1 MLSEVGAY
9 FPRSSGKLMITTV
22 RGWLACIL
30 GKFSD
35 IRADGMEH
43 WPADERHKSLP
54 VKKQGRGKKRL
65 QVHDTQYWS
74 RPSLDYG
81 TFGRATLVSSGGR
94 LAWTTVIDT
103 SNARRVTPVGAG
115 RCIFP
120 ATRPVNTTLSCLTQW
135 RRIEEGLNF
144 VRTCFPDADF
154 PAELIKAEFQ
164 SDERQNRELQV
175 YDPLRGNLIGIVPS
189 SSTPQ
194 TSLVLFP
201 MGETSNELN
210 ISFISATNSDSTF
223 HAPGR
228 AASKFETPIFQISTP
243 SASNSFLKR
252 HTNPVLV
259 RTLSATSLLSIEL
272 ADEGTGF
279 KATREVDILSDDAGG
294 KSVVDAT
301 FSPHDSDIIA
311 VNTSGALYNC
321 SIYQGAK
328 AVRRIGL
335 HQARFENTNGDKFWR
350 LRPSDQ
356 GYFLASSSCIQH
368 LDFRSSR
375 PTVDLFSTDQLGS
388 VVTSFDWLER
398 EHLLTVSTTSELLW
412 LDNRYPKKMLLSF
425 KHNRAHDRSLNVR
438 AVQLDGG
445 PLTFLS
451 SFKNGLITIY
461 DVSRGDDNLI
471 HCHSVPT
478 SLPHDGDMSASEL
491 ESTFFVQPD
500 KSTFSLLRLS
510 GQGSLQCQDF
520 AVCCNGMD
528 DLSRQTSHTSH
539 EWCADVQ
546 KLAQRAKELKPHYG
560 PLSARHFSEFNLRA
574 VYQKILVTGCVR
586 EKAASECELA
596 VMVDKLPQF
605 WQMTDNADKA
615 MLTLYDVCLRVG
627 GELDEASRTDFFA
640 GGIINS
646 NHGYK
651 ILVRNELPV
660 QEIASGAAW
669 SCDFKPFLRR
679 MGLSPADHWEEMYGL
694 LEAFSLSYS
703 SDAPGSFAQREE
715 ESREQLI
722 LDLALSSV
730 VFSAQPVYMSA
741 APIEVDDVESMSL
754 TTKALTLDDEPPEIQ
769 FGYLCPH
776 LKLGINHYPDGSRH
790 KDAVAEPAQDT
801 DFSSPLGVRLLLR
814 EWEVGKDVEAYTYH
828 DPYNTEGDDPI
839 VPSREGPLPTAPV
852 NTQTTTTTSQ
862 RPPLI
867 VAGFEPRPPPI
878 HVAQNHWGKF
888 STQPQGFTLRTTDIQ
903 HGNYPEPSQPSQEL
917 MMSTQVLPGPYGG
930 RNGPNKKPVKKRLD
944 PYLLSSSSFWLQLR
958 SRPAFLDT
966 DWQRHETGLSVW
978 SSKKSYGWNK
988 LDSLKSR
995 LQTTKTRMPVLKLA
1009 GIVYREEGV
1018 TGFYRGFWIPLVTI
1032 SFVRA
1037 ASFTVYSSTKEYCRK
1052 NNYFTGDRASDAA
1065 LAGGLSGALSGSLIS
1080 FTSAPF
1086 ELVKVRRQLEF
1097 SIAATKGVQMV
1108 KPPNT
1113 IDAVREIFRTHGL
1126 SGLWIGF
1133 RLHFVRDT
1141 AGTALYFFEYDAMR
1155 HLLGRQRSG
1164 EQGPTPAWLPIP
1176 TSLIPFVCG
1185 SLAGV
1190 SSWAL
1195 IYPLDVVKTKV
1206 QQRALAGTPPKGVWE
1221 TLRRLVRGPDP
1232 QDPKPVL
1239 AGIARI
1245 YRGLGVSAVRSI
1257 TTHGLLWT
1265 FFDITSHYIDHLP

>member
-1 MLSEVGAY
+1 
-9 FPRSSGKLMITTV
+9 
-22 RGWLACIL
+22 
-30 GKFSD
+30 
-35 IRADGMEH
+35 MEH
-43 WPADERHKSLP
+43 WPADERHQPLP
-54 VKKQGRGKKRL
+54 VKKRGRGIQKF
-65 QVHDTQYWS
+65 QVHETQYWNH
-74 RPSLDYG
+74 PYLDYG
-81 TFGRATLVSSGGR
+81 TFGGATLVSSNRR
-94 LAWTTVIDT
+94 LAWTTVVDT

-120 ATRPVNTTLSCLTQW
+120 ATRSVDLTLSRLTQW

-154 PAELIKAEFQ
+154 PTELVKAEFQ
-164 SDERQNRELQV
+164 SDERRNRELQV
-175 YDPLRGNLIGIVPS
+175 YDPLRGSLISIVPS
-189 SSTPQ
+189 SGAPQ

-201 MGETSNELN
+201 VGETSNELN
-210 ISFISATNSDSTF
+210 ISFISAANSDWIF

-228 AASKFETPIFQISTP
+228 AASKFETPILQISTP
-243 SASNSFLKR
+243 ITSNSPLKCG
-252 HTNPVLV
+252 TNPVLV
-259 RTLSATSLLSIEL
+259 RTLSATSLLSIETH
-272 ADEGTGF
+272 EGTDF
-279 KATREVDILSDDAGG
+279 KATREVDMTSDDTGG
-294 KSVVDAT
+294 KSVVDAV

-321 SIYQGAK
+321 KIYEGAK

-335 HQARFENTNGDKFWR
+335 NQVRFENTNGDQFWR
-350 LRPSDQ
+350 LLSSEQ

-368 LDFRSSR
+368 LDFRSNQ

-388 VVTSFDWLER
+388 VVTSFDWLEQ
-398 EHLLTVSTTSELLW
+398 EHLLTISTTSELLW
-412 LDNRYPKKMLLSF
+412 LDNRYPKKILLSF
-425 KHNRAHDRSLNVR
+425 KNNRAHDRSLNVR
-438 AVQLDGG
+438 TVKLDSG

-451 SFKNGLITIY
+451 SLKNGLTSIY
-461 DVSRGDDNLI
+461 DVSRGHDNLI
-471 HCHSVPT
+471 HCHSVPS
-478 SLPHDGDMSASEL
+478 SLPHDGDMGASGS

-510 GQGSLQCQDF
+510 GQGSLHCQDF
-520 AVCCNGMD
+520 AVYRNDMD
-528 DLSRQTSHTSH
+528 VFPRQTSSTSH
-539 EWCADVQ
+539 EWSTDVQ
-546 KLAQRAKELKPHYG
+546 KLAERAKELQPQYG
-560 PLSARHFSEFNLRA
+560 PLSARHFSELNLRPA
-574 VYQKILVTGCVR
+574 YQKIFVTGGVT
-586 EKAASECELA
+586 EEAVSEGEFTVIIDELS
-596 VMVDKLPQF
+596 QF
-605 WQMTDNADKA
+605 WQRSCNSDKA
-615 MLTLYDVCLRVG
+615 MLTLYDICLSANK
-627 GELDEASRTDFFA
+627 EPDEDSRADFFT

-651 ILVRNELPV
+651 ALVCNELPV
-660 QEIASGAAW
+660 QEIKSGAAW
-669 SCDFKPFLRR
+669 YCNFKPFLHR
-679 MGLSPADHWEEMYGL
+679 MGLVRVDLWKEMHGA
-694 LEAFSLSYS
+694 LEAFSLSYPN
-703 SDAPGSFAQREE
+703 DIPGSFVQQEE
-715 ESREQLI
+715 NSREQLI
-722 LDLALSSV
+722 LELALSSM
-730 VFSAQPVYMSA
+730 VFSAQPVSMPA
-741 APIEVDDVESMSL
+741 APIQVDDVESMFLSA
-754 TTKALTLDDEPPEIQ
+754 KALTLDDELPEIQ
-769 FGYLCPH
+769 FGYLCPYP
-776 LKLGINHYPDGSRH
+776 KLGINHYPDTS
-790 KDAVAEPAQDT
+790 KDKNTVAEPAQDA
-801 DFSSPLGVRLLLR
+801 DISSPLGVRLLLR
-814 EWEVGKDVEAYTYH
+814 EWDVGTDVESYLYR
-828 DPYNTEGDDPI
+828 DPYNTDGEDFIP
-839 VPSREGPLPTAPV
+839 PSRERALPSAPV
-852 NTQTTTTTSQ
+852 ATQTTTTTTTTSQ
-862 RPPLI
+862 RPPPI
-867 VAGFEPRPPPI
+867 VPGFEPRPPPI
-878 HVAQNHWGKF
+878 HVAQNHWGRF
-888 STQPQGFTLRTTDIQ
+888 RTQPRGFTLQTTNTQ
-903 HGNYPEPSQPSQEL
+903 HENYPEPSQPSQEL
-917 MMSTQVLPGPYGG
+917 MTSTQVLPGPYGG
-930 RNGPNKKPVKKRLD
+930 RSTLNKKLVKKRLGG
-944 PYLLSSSSFWLQLR
+944 

-988 LDSLKSR
+988 VSCPPINPWFSNDGFNDVLKRNKPVVCALSASYISTFVGYPLDSLKSR

-1009 GIVYREEGV
+1009 SIVYREEGA
-1018 TGFYRGFWIPLVTI
+1018 TGFYRGLWIPLFTI

-1037 ASFTVYSSTKEYCRK
+1037 ASFTIYSSTKEYCRK
-1052 NNYFTGDRASDAA
+1052 NHYFTGDRASDAA

-1086 ELVKVRRQLEF
+1086 ELVKVRRQLEY

-1113 IDAVREIFRTHGL
+1113 INAVREIFRTHGL

-1232 QDPKPVL
+1232 KDPKPVL

>member
-1 MLSEVGAY
+1 
-9 FPRSSGKLMITTV
+9 
-22 RGWLACIL
+22 
-30 GKFSD
+30 
-35 IRADGMEH
+35 MEH
-43 WPADERHKSLP
+43 WPADERQKTLP
-54 VKKQGRGKKRL
+54 VKNQGRGYKRL
-65 QVHDTQYWS
+65 QVHDPQYWNH
-74 RPSLDYG
+74 PSLDYG
-81 TFGRATLVSSGGR
+81 TFGGATLVSSDGR
-94 LAWTTVIDT
+94 LAWTTVVDT
-103 SNARRVTPVGAG
+103 SNARRVTSVGAG

-120 ATRPVNTTLSCLTQW
+120 ATRPMNPMPSRLAQW

-154 PAELIKAEFQ
+154 PMELVKAEFQ
-164 SDERQNRELQV
+164 SDERQNRALQV
-175 YDPLRGNLIGIVPS
+175 YDPLRGNLISIVPS

-201 MGETSNELN
+201 VGETTSDLN

-228 AASKFETPIFQISTP
+228 VASKFETPILQIST
-243 SASNSFLKR
+243 SNGSNSPMKR
-252 HTNPVLV
+252 GTNTVLV
-259 RTLSATSLLSIEL
+259 RTLSATSLLSIES
-272 ADEGTGF
+272 ANEGTHF

-294 KSVVDAT
+294 KSVADAT

-311 VNTSGALYNC
+311 VNTSGALYTC

-328 AVRRIGL
+328 AVRRIGPNEVNI
-335 HQARFENTNGDKFWR
+335 ENTNGDRFWR

-356 GYFLASSSCIQH
+356 GYFLASSSFIQH
-368 LDFRSSR
+368 HDFRSSQ
-375 PTVDLFSTDQLGS
+375 PAVDLFSTGQSGS

-398 EHLLTVSTTSELLW
+398 EHLLTISTTSELIW
-412 LDNRYPKKMLLSF
+412 MDNRYPKKTLLSS
-425 KHNRAHDRSLNVR
+425 KHNRAHDRSLNVKV
-438 AVQLDGG
+438 VQLDSG

-451 SFKNGLITIY
+451 SLKNGLVTIY
-461 DVSRGDDNLI
+461 DVSRGNDNLI
-471 HCHSVPT
+471 HSHSVPT
-478 SLPHDGDMSASEL
+478 FLPHDGDMGAPDSESA
-491 ESTFFVQPD
+491 FFVQPD
-500 KSTFSLLRLS
+500 RSTLLLLRLS
-510 GQGSLQCQDF
+510 GQGSFHCQDF
-520 AVCCNGMD
+520 AVCHNGID
-528 DLSRQTSHTSH
+528 ILPRQTSGTSH
-539 EWCADVQ
+539 DWSADVQ
-546 KLAQRAKELKPHYG
+546 KLAQRAKELQPQYG
-560 PLSARHFSEFNLRA
+560 PLSARHFSEFNLRTA
-574 VYQKILVTGCVR
+574 YQKIFITGNAT
-586 EKAASECELA
+586 EQTASEGGLA
-596 VMVDKLPQF
+596 AMTDKSSQF
-605 WQMTDNADKA
+605 WQRTENTDKA
-615 MLTLYDVCLRVG
+615 MLTLHDICLCTD
-627 GELDEASRTDFFA
+627 EPDEASRADFLA

-646 NHGYK
+646 NLGYK
-651 ILVRNELPV
+651 KFIHNKLPV

-669 SCDFKPFLRR
+669 SCDFKQFLSR
-679 MGLSPADHWEEMYGL
+679 MGLGRVDQWEDMHGA
-694 LEAFSLSYS
+694 LEALNLSYS
-703 SDAPGSFAQREE
+703 DDASGLFEQQEK

-722 LDLALSSV
+722 LDLALSSM
-730 VFSAQPVYMSA
+730 VFSAQPVSMSA
-741 APIEVDDVESMSL
+741 APIQADDVETMSL
-754 TTKALTLDDEPPEIQ
+754 AAKALTLDDELPEIQ
-769 FGYLCPH
+769 FGYLRPY
-776 LKLGINHYPDGSRH
+776 LKLGVDHYPNAFKG
-790 KDAVAEPAQDT
+790 KDAVAEPAQDANIST
-801 DFSSPLGVRLLLR
+801 PLGVRLLLR
-814 EWEVGKDVEAYTYH
+814 EWEVGMDVESYTYY
-828 DPYNTEGDDPI
+828 DPYNAEGDNI
-839 VPSREGPLPTAPV
+839 VAPSRKRAFPTALV
-852 NTQTTTTTSQ
+852 ATQTTTTTSQ

-867 VAGFEPRPPPI
+867 VPGFDPRPPPI
-878 HVAQNHWGKF
+878 HIIQSHWGR
-888 STQPQGFTLRTTDIQ
+888 SGTQPQGFNSQTTDIQ
-903 HGNYPEPSQPSQEL
+903 NGNYHYPEPSQPSQEL
-917 MMSTQVLPGPYGG
+917 MTSTQVLPGRYGG
-930 RNGPNKKPVKKRLD
+930 RNAPTNKKLVKKRLGG
-944 PYLLSSSSFWLQLR
+944 
-958 SRPAFLDT
+958 SRPAILDI
-966 DWQRHETGLSVW
+966 DWQRHETGLFVW
-978 SSKKSYGWNK
+978 SSKESYGWNK
-988 LDSLKSR
+988 VRPPPINPWFNRDGFNDVLKRNKPVVCALSASYISTFVGYPLDSLKSR

-1009 GIVYREEGV
+1009 GTVYREEGV
-1018 TGFYRGFWIPLVTI
+1018 KGFYRGLWIPLVTI

-1037 ASFTVYSSTKEYCRK
+1037 ASFTIYSSTKEYCRK
-1052 NNYFTGDRASDAA
+1052 NNYFTGDRASHAA

-1086 ELVKVRRQLEF
+1086 ELVKVRRQLEY
-1097 SIAATKGVQMV
+1097 SIAATKGIQMV

-1232 QDPKPVL
+1232 KDPKPVL

>member
-1 MLSEVGAY
+1 
-9 FPRSSGKLMITTV
+9 
-22 RGWLACIL
+22 
-30 GKFSD
+30 
-35 IRADGMEH
+35 MEH
-43 WPADERHKSLP
+43 WPADERQKTLP
-54 VKKQGRGKKRL
+54 VKKLGRRHKSF
-65 QVHDTQYWS
+65 QVHDTQYWNH
-74 RPSLDYG
+74 PSLDYG
-81 TFGRATLVSSGGR
+81 TFGGATLVSSDGR
-94 LAWTTVIDT
+94 LAWATAVDT

-120 ATRPVNTTLSCLTQW
+120 ATRPMNPMPSRLAQW

-154 PAELIKAEFQ
+154 PAELVKAEFQ
-164 SDERQNRELQV
+164 SDERQNRELQI
-175 YDPLRGNLIGIVPS
+175 YDHLRGNLISIIPS

-201 MGETSNELN
+201 VGETSSELN

-223 HAPGR
+223 HAPGH
-228 AASKFETPIFQISTP
+228 AASKFETPILQISTP
-243 SASNSFLKR
+243 NASNSPLK
-252 HTNPVLV
+252 HGTNPVLV

-272 ADEGTGF
+272 ADEGTDF

-294 KSVVDAT
+294 KSVVDAA

-311 VNTSGALYNC
+311 VNTSGALYTC

-328 AVRRIGL
+328 AVRPMGL
-335 HQARFENTNGDKFWR
+335 NRVRFENTNGDQFFR
-350 LRPSDQ
+350 LRSSDQ

-368 LDFRSSR
+368 LDFRSSQ

-398 EHLLTVSTTSELLW
+398 EHLLTISTTSELIW

-451 SFKNGLITIY
+451 SLKNGLITIY
-461 DVSRGDDNLI
+461 DVSRGNDNLI
-471 HCHSVPT
+471 HCHSIPS
-478 SLPHDGDMSASEL
+478 SLPHDENMGASES

-500 KSTFSLLRLS
+500 RSTFSLLRLS
-510 GQGSLQCQDF
+510 GQGSLHCQDF
-520 AVCCNGMD
+520 AVCRNGTD
-528 DLSRQTSHTSH
+528 VLPRQTSGTSH
-539 EWCADVQ
+539 EWSADVQ
-546 KLAQRAKELKPHYG
+546 KLAQRAKELQPQYG
-560 PLSARHFSEFNLRA
+560 PLSARHFSELNLRTA
-574 VYQKILVTGCVR
+574 YQKIFFACDITT
-586 EKAASECELA
+586 EQTASEEEIA
-596 VMVDKLPQF
+596 TMTDKLSQF
-605 WQMTDNADKA
+605 WQRTDNSDKA
-615 MLTLYDVCLRVG
+615 MLTLHDVCVCA
-627 GELDEASRTDFFA
+627 DEEPDEPSFA
-640 GGIINS
+640 GGIMNS

-651 ILVRNELPV
+651 TLVRNELPV

-669 SCDFKPFLRR
+669 SCDFKAFLYH
-679 MGLSPADHWEEMYGL
+679 MGLGRVDHREEMEGA

-703 SDAPGSFAQREE
+703 NETPESFAQQEE

-722 LDLALSSV
+722 IDLTLSSM
-730 VFSAQPVYMSA
+730 VFSAQPISMPV
-741 APIEVDDVESMSL
+741 APIQVDDVESMSL
-754 TTKALTLDDEPPEIQ
+754 AAKALTLDDELPEIQ
-769 FGYLCPH
+769 FGYLRPYP
-776 LKLGINHYPDGSRH
+776 KLGINHYPDTSWD
-790 KDAVAEPAQDT
+790 KDAVAEPSQDA

-814 EWEVGKDVEAYTYH
+814 EWEVGTDVESYRYY
-828 DPYNTEGDDPI
+828 DPYNTERNDL
-839 VPSREGPLPTAPV
+839 VAPSQERALPTAPIA
-852 NTQTTTTTSQ
+852 TQTTTTTSQ

-878 HVAQNHWGKF
+878 HAQSHWGR
-888 STQPQGFTLRTTDIQ
+888 SGTQPQGFTLRTTDIQ
-903 HGNYPEPSQPSQEL
+903 NGNYPEPSQLSQEL
-917 MMSTQVLPGPYGG
+917 MTSTQVLPGPYGG
-930 RNGPNKKPVKKRLD
+930 RNAPNKKLVKKRLVYRIALED

-966 DWQRHETGLSVW
+966 DWQRHETGPFVW

-988 LDSLKSR
+988 PVVCALSASYISTFVGYPLDSLKSR

-1018 TGFYRGFWIPLVTI
+1018 IGFYRGLWIPLVTI

-1037 ASFTVYSSTKEYCRK
+1037 ASFTIYSSTKEYCRK

-1086 ELVKVRRQLEF
+1086 ELVKVRRQLEY

-1113 IDAVREIFRTHGL
+1113 IEAVREIFRTHGL

-1232 QDPKPVL
+1232 KDPKPVL

-1245 YRGLGVSAVRSI
+1245 YRGLGVSA
-1257 TTHGLLWT
+1257 HGLLWT

>member
-1 MLSEVGAY
+1 
-9 FPRSSGKLMITTV
+9 
-22 RGWLACIL
+22 
-30 GKFSD
+30 
-35 IRADGMEH
+35 MEH

-54 VKKQGRGKKRL
+54 VKKQARGRGNKRL
-65 QVHDTQYWS
+65 QVYDTQYWN
-74 RPSLDYG
+74 RPFLDYG
-81 TFGRATLVSSGGR
+81 SFGRATLVSSDGR
-94 LAWTTVIDT
+94 LAWTTVVDT
-103 SNARRVTPVGAG
+103 SNARRVTPVEVG

-120 ATRPVNTTLSCLTQW
+120 ATRPVNPTLSRLAQW

-164 SDERQNRELQV
+164 SDERQKRELQA
-175 YDPLRGNLIGIVPS
+175 YDPLRGNLISIVPS

-194 TSLVLFP
+194 TSLILFP
-201 MGETSNELN
+201 VGEASNELN
-210 ISFISATNSDSTF
+210 ISFVSATNFDSTF
-223 HAPGR
+223 HAPGH
-228 AASKFETPIFQISTP
+228 AASKFETPILQISTP
-243 SASNSFLKR
+243 NASNSPLKR
-252 HTNPVLV
+252 GTNLVLV

-272 ADEGTGF
+272 ADEGTDF

-294 KSVVDAT
+294 RSVVDAA
-301 FSPHDSDIIA
+301 FSPRDSDIIA

-321 SIYQGAK
+321 SIYRGAK

-335 HQARFENTNGDKFWR
+335 NQVRFENTHGDQFWR

-368 LDFRSSR
+368 LDFRSSQ

-438 AVQLDGG
+438 VVQFDSG

-451 SFKNGLITIY
+451 SLKNGLITIY
-461 DVSRGDDNLI
+461 DVSRGNDNLI
-471 HCHSVPT
+471 HCHSIPT
-478 SLPHDGDMSASEL
+478 SLPHDEDMGASGS

-500 KSTFSLLRLS
+500 RTTFSLLRLS
-510 GQGSLQCQDF
+510 GQGSLHCQDF
-520 AVCCNGMD
+520 AVCRNGMD
-528 DLSRQTSHTSH
+528 VLPRQTSGTSH
-539 EWCADVQ
+539 EWSADVQ
-546 KLAQRAKELKPHYG
+546 KLAQRARELQPQYG
-560 PLSARHFSEFNLRA
+560 PLSARHFSELNLRTA
-574 VYQKILVTGCVR
+574 YQKIFVMGGVT
-586 EKAASECELA
+586 EQAASEGELA
-596 VMVDKLPQF
+596 MMIDKLSQF
-605 WQMTDNADKA
+605 WETTNNPDKA
-615 MLTLYDVCLRVG
+615 MLTLYDVCLSADEEPG
-627 GELDEASRTDFFA
+627 EASRTNFFA
-640 GGIINS
+640 GRIINS

-651 ILVRNELPV
+651 MFKIT
-660 QEIASGAAW
+660 SGAAW
-669 SCDFKPFLRR
+669 SCDFKLFLYR
-679 MGLSPADHWEEMYGL
+679 MGLGRVDHWQEMHNA

-703 SDAPGSFAQREE
+703 NDVTGSFAQQEE

-722 LDLALSSV
+722 LDLTLSSM
-730 VFSAQPVYMSA
+730 VFSAQPVSMPA
-741 APIEVDDVESMSL
+741 APIQVDDVESMSL
-754 TTKALTLDDEPPEIQ
+754 AAKSLTLDDELPEIQ
-769 FGYLCPH
+769 FGYLRPYS
-776 LKLGINHYPDGSRH
+776 KLCINHYPNASRD
-790 KDAVAEPAQDT
+790 KDAVAEPAQDA

-814 EWEVGKDVEAYTYH
+814 EWGVGTEVESYTYH
-828 DPYNTEGDDPI
+828 DPYNTEGNDPI
-839 VPSREGPLPTAPV
+839 GPSRERTLPTAPV
-852 NTQTTTTTSQ
+852 ATQTTTTTSQ

-867 VAGFEPRPPPI
+867 VAGPAPSL
-878 HVAQNHWGKF
+878 K
-888 STQPQGFTLRTTDIQ
+888 D
-903 HGNYPEPSQPSQEL
+903 YPEPSQPSQEL
-917 MMSTQVLPGPYGG
+917 MTSTQVLPGPYGG
-930 RNGPNKKPVKKRLD
+930 RNAPNKKLVKKRLAFPLVSRIMVD
-944 PYLLSSSSFWLQLR
+944 NGVMCRRVTGRGTKLDFSSGPARRVMDGTSPPINPWFNRDSFNDVLKRNKPVVCALS
-958 SRPAFLDT
+958 A
-966 DWQRHETGLSVW
+966 
-978 SSKKSYGWNK
+978 SYISTFVGYP

-1018 TGFYRGFWIPLVTI
+1018 TGFYRGLWIPLVTI

-1037 ASFTVYSSTKEYCRK
+1037 ASFTIYSGTKEYCRK

-1086 ELVKVRRQLEF
+1086 ELVKVRRQLEY

-1232 QDPKPVL
+1232 KDPKPVL

>member
-1 MLSEVGAY
+1 
-9 FPRSSGKLMITTV
+9 
-22 RGWLACIL
+22 
-30 GKFSD
+30 
-35 IRADGMEH
+35 MEH
-43 WPADERHKSLP
+43 WPADERHKTLP
-54 VKKQGRGKKRL
+54 VKKQARGRGNKRL
-65 QVHDTQYWS
+65 QVHDTQYWN

-81 TFGRATLVSSGGR
+81 TFGSATLVSSDGR
-94 LAWTTVIDT
+94 LAWTTVVDT
-103 SNARRVTPVGAG
+103 SNARRVTPVEAG

-120 ATRPVNTTLSCLTQW
+120 ATRPVNPTPSRLAQW

-164 SDERQNRELQV
+164 SDERQNRELKV
-175 YDPLRGNLIGIVPS
+175 YDPLRGNLISIVPS

-194 TSLVLFP
+194 TSLILFP
-201 MGETSNELN
+201 VGETSNELN

-223 HAPGR
+223 HAPGH
-228 AASKFETPIFQISTP
+228 AASKFETPILQISTP
-243 SASNSFLKR
+243 NASNSPLK
-252 HTNPVLV
+252 HGTNPVLV
-259 RTLSATSLLSIEL
+259 RTLSATSLLSIES
-272 ADEGTGF
+272 ADEGTDF
-279 KATREVDILSDDAGG
+279 KATREVDILSDDTGG
-294 KSVVDAT
+294 KSVVDAA

-328 AVRRIGL
+328 AVRRIGVN
-335 HQARFENTNGDKFWR
+335 QVRFENTNGDQFWR

-368 LDFRSSR
+368 LDFR
-375 PTVDLFSTDQLGS
+375 LGS

-398 EHLLTVSTTSELLW
+398 EHLLTISTTSELLW

-425 KHNRAHDRSLNVR
+425 KHNRARDRSLNVR
-438 AVQLDGG
+438 AVQLDSG

-451 SFKNGLITIY
+451 SLKSGLITIY
-461 DVSRGDDNLI
+461 DVSRGNDNLI

-478 SLPHDGDMSASEL
+478 SLPHDGDMGASEA

-500 KSTFSLLRLS
+500 RSTFSLLRLS
-510 GQGSLQCQDF
+510 GQGSLHCQDF
-520 AVCCNGMD
+520 AVYRNGMD
-528 DLSRQTSHTSH
+528 VLPRQTSGTSH
-539 EWCADVQ
+539 EWSADVQ
-546 KLAQRAKELKPHYG
+546 KLAQRAKELQPQYG
-560 PLSARHFSEFNLRA
+560 PLSARHFSELNLRTA
-574 VYQKILVTGCVR
+574 YQKIFVTGGVK
-586 EKAASECELA
+586 EQAASEGELA
-596 VMVDKLPQF
+596 VITEKLSQF
-605 WQMTDNADKA
+605 WERTNNSDKA
-615 MLTLYDVCLRVG
+615 MLTLYDVCLSAD
-627 GELDEASRTDFFA
+627 EEPDEASRANFFA

-651 ILVRNELPV
+651 TLVRNELPV
-660 QEIASGAAW
+660 QEITSGAAW
-669 SCDFKPFLRR
+669 SCDFKPFLCR
-679 MGLSPADHWEEMYGL
+679 MGLGRVDHWQEMHSA

-703 SDAPGSFAQREE
+703 NDAPGTFVQQEE

-722 LDLALSSV
+722 LDLALSSM
-730 VFSAQPVYMSA
+730 VFSAQPVSMPA
-741 APIEVDDVESMSL
+741 APIQVDDVEIMSL
-754 TTKALTLDDEPPEIQ
+754 AAKSLILDDELPEIQ
-769 FGYLCPH
+769 FGYLRPYP
-776 LKLGINHYPDGSRH
+776 KLCIDHYPDASRD
-790 KDAVAEPAQDT
+790 KDAVAEPAQD
-801 DFSSPLGVRLLLR
+801 
-814 EWEVGKDVEAYTYH
+814 WEVGTDVESYTYH
-828 DPYNTEGDDPI
+828 DPYNTEGDDSI
-839 VPSREGPLPTAPV
+839 APSRERALPTAPV
-852 NTQTTTTTSQ
+852 ATQTTTTTSQ

-867 VAGFEPRPPPI
+867 V
-878 HVAQNHWGKF
+878 NHWGR
-888 STQPQGFTLRTTDIQ
+888 SGTQPQA
-903 HGNYPEPSQPSQEL
+903 SQEL
-917 MMSTQVLPGPYGG
+917 MTSTQVLPGPYGG
-930 RNGPNKKPVKKRLD
+930 RNAPNKKLVKKRLD
-944 PYLLSSSSFWLQLR
+944 HARPFSTRTGRGTKLDFSSGPARRVMDGTSPPINPWFNRDGFNDVLKRNKPVVCALS
-958 SRPAFLDT
+958 A
-966 DWQRHETGLSVW
+966 
-978 SSKKSYGWNK
+978 SYISTFVGYP

-1018 TGFYRGFWIPLVTI
+1018 TGFYRGLWIPLVTI

-1037 ASFTVYSSTKEYCRK
+1037 ASFTIYSSTKEYCRK

-1086 ELVKVRRQLEF
+1086 ELVKVRRQLEY

-1195 IYPLDVVKTKV
+1195 IYPLDVLSKDQV

-1232 QDPKPVL
+1232 KDPKPVL

-1265 FFDITSHYIDHLP
+1265 LFDITSHYIDHLH

>member
-1 MLSEVGAY
+1 
-9 FPRSSGKLMITTV
+9 
-22 RGWLACIL
+22 
-30 GKFSD
+30 
-35 IRADGMEH
+35 MEH

-54 VKKQGRGKKRL
+54 VKKQGRGNKRP
-65 QVHDTQYWS
+65 QVYDTQYWNC
-74 RPSLDYG
+74 PSLDYG
-81 TFGRATLVSSGGR
+81 TFGRATLVSSSDGR
-94 LAWTTVIDT
+94 LAWSTVVDT
-103 SNARRVTPVGAG
+103 SNARRVTPVGTG

-120 ATRPVNTTLSCLTQW
+120 ATRPVNPTPSRLAQW

-154 PAELIKAEFQ
+154 PVELIKAESQ
-164 SDERQNRELQV
+164 SDERQNRELQI
-175 YDPLRGNLIGIVPS
+175 YDPLRGNLISIVPS

-201 MGETSNELN
+201 VGETSNELN

-223 HAPGR
+223 HALGH
-228 AASKFETPIFQISTP
+228 AVSKFETPILQISTP
-243 SASNSFLKR
+243 NAPNSPMKR
-252 HTNPVLV
+252 DANPVLV
-259 RTLSATSLLSIEL
+259 RTLSAISLLSIEL

-279 KATREVDILSDDAGG
+279 NATREVDILSDDAGG
-294 KSVVDAT
+294 KSVVDAA

-328 AVRRIGL
+328 AV
-335 HQARFENTNGDKFWR
+335 FNTNGDQFWK
-350 LRPSDQ
+350 LRPSDR

-368 LDFRSSR
+368 LDFRSSQ

-398 EHLLTVSTTSELLW
+398 EHLLTISTTSELLW
-412 LDNRYPKKMLLSF
+412 LDNRYPKKKLLSF
-425 KHNRAHDRSLNVR
+425 KHNRAYDRSLNVR
-438 AVQLDGG
+438 VIQLDSG

-451 SFKNGLITIY
+451 SLKNGLITVY
-461 DVSRGDDNLI
+461 DVSRRNDNLI

-478 SLPHDGDMSASEL
+478 SLPHDGDMGASKS

-500 KSTFSLLRLS
+500 RSTFSLLQLS
-510 GQGSLQCQDF
+510 GQGSLHCQDF
-520 AVCCNGMD
+520 AVCRNGMD
-528 DLSRQTSHTSH
+528 ILPRQTSSTSH
-539 EWCADVQ
+539 EWCVDVQ
-546 KLAQRAKELKPHYG
+546 KLAQRAKELEPQYG
-560 PLSARHFSEFNLRA
+560 PLSARHFSELNLRTA
-574 VYQKILVTGCVR
+574 YQKIFVTGGVT
-586 EKAASECELA
+586 EKAPSEGELA
-596 VMVDKLPQF
+596 VMTDKLSQF
-605 WQMTDNADKA
+605 WQRTDNSDKA
-615 MLTLYDVCLRVG
+615 MLTLYDVCLG
-627 GELDEASRTDFFA
+627 ADEESDEALRADFFA

-651 ILVRNELPV
+651 SLVRNELPV
-660 QEIASGAAW
+660 QEITSGAAW

-679 MGLSPADHWEEMYGL
+679 MGLGPADHWQEMHGA
-694 LEAFSLSYS
+694 LETFSLSYS
-703 SDAPGSFAQREE
+703 NDSPGSFVQQEE

-722 LDLALSSV
+722 LDLALSSM
-730 VFSAQPVYMSA
+730 VFSAQPVSIPT
-741 APIEVDDVESMSL
+741 APILVDDVE
-754 TTKALTLDDEPPEIQ
+754 TLTLDDELPEIQ
-769 FGYLCPH
+769 FGYLHPY
-776 LKLGINHYPDGSRH
+776 LKLGVNHYPDAFRD
-790 KDAVAEPAQDT
+790 KDAVAEAAQNV

-814 EWEVGKDVEAYTYH
+814 EWEVGTDVESYTYH

-839 VPSREGPLPTAPV
+839 APSRERALPTAPV
-852 NTQTTTTTSQ
+852 ATQTTTTTSQ
-862 RPPLI
+862 RPLLF
-867 VAGFEPRPPPI
+867 VAGF
-878 HVAQNHWGKF
+878 ALQ
-888 STQPQGFTLRTTDIQ
+888 TTHIQ
-903 HGNYPEPSQPSQEL
+903 HESYPEPSQPSQEL
-917 MMSTQVLPGPYGG
+917 MTSTQVLPGPYGG
-930 RNGPNKKPVKKRLD
+930 RNIPSKKLVKKRLVSSPPINPWFNQD
-944 PYLLSSSSFWLQLR
+944 GFNDVLKRNKPVVCALS
-958 SRPAFLDT
+958 A
-966 DWQRHETGLSVW
+966 
-978 SSKKSYGWNK
+978 SYISTFVGYP

-1018 TGFYRGFWIPLVTI
+1018 TGFYRGLWIPLVTI

-1037 ASFTVYSSTKEYCRK
+1037 ASFTIYSGTKEYCRK

-1086 ELVKVRRQLEF
+1086 ELVKVRRQLEY

-1108 KPPNT
+1108 RPPNT

-1232 QDPKPVL
+1232 KDPKPVL